1 MAAQLDPSMGMDPS
15 MEGTLQQ
22 EEEEDQYDNGLED
35 AIRQEQGDADQGPPP
50 PSSPPGAPPCL
61 KSGVW
66 SSSLCVRLSLQLED
80 VHSKL
85 RCLGGSFHCSID
97 NFVITNRSDVL
108 IQMKRHITVIIYSS
122 FRPGLSRKQKGR
134 LLRS

>member
-1 MAAQLDPSMGMDPS
+1 MTTALRTPFVKSRVMQIKVRHLLLPLPS
-15 MEGTLQQ
+15 
-22 EEEEDQYDNGLED
+22 
-35 AIRQEQGDADQGPPP
+35 PPP
-50 PSSPPGAPPCL
+50 PPCL